1 MDKLP
6 GLHSISIYSGNES
19 AKGNLSIA
27 KNAGLAYTFT
37 GSIKDGTSAL
47 TMTGQIK
54 VLTDEKLSYTGT
66 IWGYI
71 DDSRF
76 NLIGTFHFKKSIL
89 SGNWIIVESEDISK
103 GKKIQIIFTL

>member
-1 MDKLP
+1 
-6 GLHSISIYSGNES
+6 
-19 AKGNLSIA
+19 
-27 KNAGLAYTFT
+27 
-37 GSIKDGTSAL
+37 
-47 TMTGQIK
+47 MTGQIK